1 MYCKF
6 KQRIT
11 TMTEQTQII
20 MAMLGLLWITIIII
34 GSFIM
39 KLMLD
44 IKTEM
49 GNIKADISD
58 IKAETRNI
66 VKRLDSLESGITSR
80 R

>member
-1 MYCKF
+1 
-6 KQRIT
+6 
-11 TMTEQTQII
+11 MTEQTQII